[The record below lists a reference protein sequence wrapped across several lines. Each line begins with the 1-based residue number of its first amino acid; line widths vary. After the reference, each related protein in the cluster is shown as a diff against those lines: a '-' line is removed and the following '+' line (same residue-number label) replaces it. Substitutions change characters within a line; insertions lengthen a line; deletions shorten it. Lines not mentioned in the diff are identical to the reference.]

1 MSIQN
6 NLDIIVNS
14 QIKPDFQAMN
24 SLSGNK
30 TSSSYNFED
39 LLRSAQ
45 NDLQSKNSETE
56 TVYKNTTAQNNEN
69 QTVNQKSE
77 VDATSESQEIEKSET
92 ANKKNEVKSEKSKDE
107 KSENPEKTEIRGEK
121 SVISEIQ
128 NQKSEKDVKKSEKK
142 DSNKLKDSDFE
153 RIDFITQKS
162 LNEAEVSENKKS
174 AAEIKVKGSREKND
188 DLELSQL
195 TDLSEKETVLNKNDF
210 ENLLSGQRE
219 GKSDGETDLNF
230 DGAKQN
236 SKISKLDKDGKFTVQ
251 DERTENPAEKSK
263 FATSTE
269 KGTTEVKITG
279 ENSATITMNMADS
292 ANSDVVL
299 LNNQTTASSASNY
312 QAMFNNQLIS
322 STPDFVQAGKIILKN
337 NNQGTINLVLHPDD
351 LGNVKIHLS
360 LDGKTVSAQISV
372 ATKEAMEVFKDNSE
386 TLREAFIKQGFENA
400 TFDVSYENSGNSFDQ
415 NSDFNGQYDDRERY
429 AKRAYGDISIQEDS
443 GFDNFPDLENFS
455 NTGNYSVNI
464 VA

>member
-92 ANKKNEVKSEKSKDE
+92 VNKKNEVKSEKLKDE

>member
-56 TVYKNTTAQNNEN
+56 TVYKNTTAQNDEN
-69 QTVNQKSE
+69 QTVNQKPE
-77 VDATSESQEIEKSET
+77 VDASSESQEIEKSET
-92 ANKKNEVKSEKSKDE
+92 VNKKNEVKSEKSKDE
-107 KSENPEKTEIRGEK
+107 KSENSEKTEIRGEK

-128 NQKSEKDVKKSEKK
+128 NQKSEKDVKKTEKK

-153 RIDFITQKS
+153 RIDFISQKS

-236 SKISKLDKDGKFTVQ
+236 SKISKLDKDGKITVQ
-251 DERTENPAEKSK
+251 DERTENLAEKSK

-292 ANSDVVL
+292 SNSDV
-299 LNNQTTASSASNY
+299 NNQTTASSASNY
-312 QAMFNNQLIS
+312 QSMFNNQLIS

-400 TFDVSYENSGNSFDQ
+400 TFNVSYENSGNSFDQ

>member
-6 NLDIIVNS
+6 NLDIVVNS

-24 SLSGNK
+24 SLSGNRT
-30 TSSSYNFED
+30 TSSCNFED

-45 NDLQSKNSETE
+45 NDLQSKNSESE

-77 VDATSESQEIEKSET
+77 VDAISEPQEIEKSEKV
-92 ANKKNEVKSEKSKDE
+92 NKKNEVKSEKSKDE
-107 KSENPEKTEIRGEK
+107 KSENSGKTEIRGEN

-128 NQKSEKDVKKSEKK
+128 NQNSEKGVKKSEKK

-174 AAEIKVKGSREKND
+174 VAEIKVKGSREKND
-188 DLELSQL
+188 DLELSQF
-195 TDLSEKETVLNKNDF
+195 TDLSEKENVLSKNDF
-210 ENLLSGQRE
+210 ENLLSGQWE
-219 GKSDGETDLNF
+219 GKSDGETDFIF

-236 SKISKLDKDGKFTVQ
+236 SKISKLDKDGKITVQ
-251 DERTENPAEKSK
+251 DERTVNLAEKSK

-269 KGTTEVKITG
+269 KCSTEVKITG

-292 ANSDVVL
+292 ANSDVAL
-299 LNNQTTASSASNY
+299 MNNQTAASSASNY

-400 TFDVSYENSGNSFDQ
+400 TFDVSYENSSNSFNQ
-415 NSDFNGQYDDRERY
+415 NSDFNGQYDERERY

-443 GFDNFPDLENFS
+443 GFDNFPNLENFS

>member
-14 QIKPDFQAMN
+14 QIKPDFQAMS

-56 TVYKNTTAQNNEN
+56 TVYKNTTAQNDEN
-69 QTVNQKSE
+69 QTVNQKTE
-77 VDATSESQEIEKSET
+77 VDASSESQEIKKSET
-92 ANKKNEVKSEKSKDE
+92 TNKKNEVKSEKSKDE
-107 KSENPEKTEIRGEK
+107 KSENSEKTEIRGEK

-128 NQKSEKDVKKSEKK
+128 NQKSENDVKKSEKK

-162 LNEAEVSENKKS
+162 LNEAEVSGNKKS

-219 GKSDGETDLNF
+219 GKSDGETDFNF

-236 SKISKLDKDGKFTVQ
+236 SKISKLDKDGKITVQ
-251 DERTENPAEKSK
+251 DERTENLAEKSK

-269 KGTTEVKITG
+269 KGTTELKITG

>member
-56 TVYKNTTAQNNEN
+56 IVYKNTTAQNDEN

-77 VDATSESQEIEKSET
+77 VDASSESQEIEKSET
-92 ANKKNEVKSEKSKDE
+92 VNKKNEVKSEKSKDE
-107 KSENPEKTEIRGEK
+107 KSENSEKTEIRGEK

-128 NQKSEKDVKKSEKK
+128 NQKSENDVKKSEKK

-230 DGAKQN
+230 DGANQN
-236 SKISKLDKDGKFTVQ
+236 SKISKLDKDGKITVQ
-251 DERTENPAEKSK
+251 DERTENLAEKSK

-269 KGTTEVKITG
+269 KGSTEVKITG

-292 ANSDVVL
+292 SNSDVVL

>member
-56 TVYKNTTAQNNEN
+56 TVYKNTTAQNDEN
-69 QTVNQKSE
+69 QTVNQKTE
-77 VDATSESQEIEKSET
+77 VDASSESQEIEKSET
-92 ANKKNEVKSEKSKDE
+92 ANKKTEVKSEKSKDE
-107 KSENPEKTEIRGEK
+107 KSENSEKTEIRGEK

-219 GKSDGETDLNF
+219 GKSDGETDLKF

-236 SKISKLDKDGKFTVQ
+236 SKISKLDKDGKITVQ
-251 DERTENPAEKSK
+251 DERTENLAEKSK

-292 ANSDVVL
+292 SNSDV
-299 LNNQTTASSASNY
+299 NNQTTASSASNY
-312 QAMFNNQLIS
+312 QSMFNNQLIS